1 MIRTISLTLALA
13 AGAATAE
20 NVQFAY
26 VAGSPVIAGLNSQAT
41 LTADAST
48 FTITFQNNTPGTV
61 MTGFYIEAG
70 TALAGLGA
78 ASISHSDGVRF
89 VSPNTGASLHVPGL
103 DPFQGA
109 LNTDQGH
116 AQTQRPGQ
124 NASIP
129 GGTPTWSG
137 SFFGMTSIDA
147 EYGLDA
153 GENLS
158 VTFSHDGNF
167 SLPDL
172 VAAIENDEIDFI
184 KRYHN
189 SGAIDTTTGWLG
201 SSNIAIVPLP
211 PAAWAG
217 LGTLGAVAGVRA
229 FKRRSRA

>member
-26 VAGSPVIAGLNSQAT
+26 VAGSRVIAGLNSQAT

-48 FTITFQNNTPGTV
+48 FTITFHNNTPGTV

-89 VSPNTGASLHVPGL
+89 VSPNTAAPLHVPGM
-103 DPFQGA
+103 DPFQAPLG
-109 LNTDQGH
+109 DHGH

-129 GGTPTWSG
+129 GGTPAWSG

-147 EYGLDA
+147 EHGLDA
-153 GENLS
+153 GETLT

-172 VAAIENDEIDFI
+172 VAAIENDEVDLI

-189 SGAIDTTTGWLG
+189 SGAIDATTGWLG